1 MIDRN
6 GILKCIH
13 NYREGCTLLDGIRG
27 RLGGTLGS
35 WLAAY
40 ARNYSMLPTESSEF
54 DGGGGWAVV

>member
-27 RLGGTLGS
+27 RLGETLGS

-40 ARNYSMLPTESSEF
+40 ARNSATHRKQ
-54 DGGGGWAVV
+54 